1 MPIELLTTRL
11 SALGIC
17 RLKKIMKKL
26 SMDELNRLSVDEFKN
41 IKKTSIIVVL
51 DNVRSLHNVGSFF
64 RTADAFQIEKI
75 YLCGI
80 TGTPPNREIHKT
92 ALGATE
98 SIEWEYA
105 TSALDFLS
113 ALKNEG
119 YEILSIEQTDKSIP
133 LQDFQLNKAGKFVLI
148 FGNEVYGVSED
159 VIKMSDSAIEI
170 PQFGTKH
177 SFNVSVT
184 GGIVLW
190 EFFRRIHL

>member
-1 MPIELLTTRL
+1 
-11 SALGIC
+11 
-17 RLKKIMKKL
+17 
-26 SMDELNRLSVDEFKN
+26 MDELNRMSVEAFKQT
-41 IKKTSIIVVL
+41 KKTSIVIVL
-51 DNVRSLHNVGSFF
+51 DNLRSLHNVGSFF

-80 TGTPPNREIHKT
+80 TGTPPNKEIHKT

-105 TSALDFLS
+105 KSAVDFLPT
-113 ALKNEG
+113 LKNEG
-119 YEILSIEQTDKSIP
+119 YQILSIEQTDKSIP
-133 LQDFQLNKAGKFVLI
+133 LQDFAINKEGKFVLI
-148 FGNEVYGVSED
+148 FGNEVYGVSEE
-159 VIKMSDSAIEI
+159 VIQLSEQAIEI

-190 EFFRRIHL
+190 EFFKRIHL

>member
-1 MPIELLTTRL
+1 ME
-11 SALGIC
+11 
-17 RLKKIMKKL
+17 
-26 SMDELNRLSVDEFKN
+26 ELNRISVEEFKHK
-41 IKKTSIIVVL
+41 KKTSLIIVL

-64 RTADAFQIEKI
+64 RTADAFQVEKI

-98 SIEWEYA
+98 SVLWEH
-105 TSALDFLS
+105 TNSALDFIKQYKQQGYQIL
-113 ALKNEG
+113 AL
-119 YEILSIEQTDKSIP
+119 EQTDGSIL
-133 LQDFQLNKAGKFVLI
+133 LQEFPVKKEGKYVLI
-148 FGNEVYGVSED
+148 FGNEVFGVKED
-159 VIKMSDSAIEI
+159 VIDACDAAIEI

-184 GGIVLW
+184 GGIVMW